1 MNNDI
6 WDKLVDLGITVFVVS
21 SVFITMAVGLRN
33 LVDAG
38 VLP

>member
-21 SVFITMAVGLRN
+21 SVFITMAVGLKN
-33 LVDAG
+33 LADAG
-38 VLP
+38 ML

>member
-21 SVFITMAVGLRN
+21 SVFITMAVGLKH
-33 LVDAG
+33 LADAG
-38 VLP
+38 VV